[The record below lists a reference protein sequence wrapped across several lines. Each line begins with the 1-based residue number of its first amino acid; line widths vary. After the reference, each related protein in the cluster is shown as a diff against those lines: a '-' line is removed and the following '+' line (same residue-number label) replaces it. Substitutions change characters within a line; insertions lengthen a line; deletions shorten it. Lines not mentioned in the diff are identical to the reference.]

1 MASRIGSLSLLIPP
15 TPAQQQDPSDC
26 KATESS
32 DLPGPDDLPIPSQ
45 VAADIARGEMTDSL
59 KSWLESQQ
67 WSGEDI
73 ADLSSIEGN
82 EFFEALLE
90 QAAHYKSERVFDL
103 IPSSIVDQIEVDLID
118 KSDQFEALLSI
129 IFDPRYEELEEAPN
143 AIGDLPFLSRTQREF
158 NRETYFDSFDGVMT
172 EPLRSW
178 LLAKEWSEEEVE
190 RLGKFAKDEFISELI
205 FSALDQ
211 SDYTLIQSIPQSFF
225 EIIVE
230 DIGSAIEIQQELLAF
245 MAPFPDLDE

>member
-1 MASRIGSLSLLIPP
+1 
-15 TPAQQQDPSDC
+15 
-26 KATESS
+26 
-32 DLPGPDDLPIPSQ
+32 
-45 VAADIARGEMTDSL
+45 
-59 KSWLESQQ
+59 
-67 WSGEDI
+67 
-73 ADLSSIEGN
+73 
-82 EFFEALLE
+82 
-90 QAAHYKSERVFDL
+90 
-103 IPSSIVDQIEVDLID
+103 
-118 KSDQFEALLSI
+118 
-129 IFDPRYEELEEAPN
+129 
-143 AIGDLPFLSRTQREF
+143 
-158 NRETYFDSFDGVMT
+158 MT